1 MRPHWWLAGAVGVGL
16 SAVIVGTLCYDH
28 DVWQHFLMGALA
40 PGSPTRRSGLVREE
54 DVHGPLVP
62 EDEEEEAALL
72 ARVPRG
78 SAGSLRTMVRTA
90 SARFSRLLRLDELQ
104 FQRAQFV
111 MAHGPDGMGGG
122 KRPDTPKEKLRGIVL
137 NLLLVSAVFLKIL
150 GGLLIVM
157 APIAAARTAGDRVP
171 ISLVA
176 YGLLSLPA
184 PFMLQ
189 IGAIS
194 WCLERLLDSVE
205 WLALPVLLG
214 ATRALG
220 ISRREALGE
229 DLDELEVIKR
239 TKRVLLGLLIL
250 NIASSFMAVVMLA
263 NLVIMVRL
271 SGVFS
276 Q

>member
-157 APIAAARTAGDRVP
+157 VP